1 MIEAYYN
8 WTHSIG
14 LHLYTIPTI
23 IAGAAMAI
31 SCGLHTHKQNQRERD
46 FNKELNGETEEEA

>member
-8 WTHSIG
+8 WVHSIG

-23 IAGAAMAI
+23 LMTVIAAIIVAKAA
-31 SCGLHTHKQNQRERD
+31 KRNKDVRD
-46 FNKELNGETEEEA
+46 ETEED